1 MKAHDVLIIGAGM
14 AGASLA
20 WRLARDGLGVAVV
33 EREAQPGMHST
44 GRSAA
49 MFMESYGP
57 PGVRALTRAS
67 RAFYLNPPPGF
78 ADAPLPRPRGALFVA
93 TAAQQDAL
101 ARMRAGLAASG
112 TAMVLLDSE
121 RIARMV
127 PGLKPGLFQNAL
139 LDEHSHDIDVHA
151 LLQGFLRGARQAGA
165 AGHGAEGWTVR
176 LSGGG
181 ELRAR
186 TVVNAAGA
194 WVDEVAPLFGARPI
208 GIEPRSRGAFTFRPP
223 EGVDVSGWPL
233 VADVEEAGTSSPTP
247 ASCWARR
254 PTPTRCRRTTCSR
267 RRWTSPWASTASR
280 RPPRWPSAARRR
292 DRRRLRRRL
301 PRLLLAGGAGRL
313 RHPERGRREPAG
325 GQPDRGR
332 AAAGRIGPP
341 RRRSGCRVPAP
352 AAPCLGP

>member
-127 PGLKPGLFQNAL
+127 PGLKPGL
-139 LDEHSHDIDVHA
+139 LDRKSV
-151 LLQGFLRGARQAGA
+151 G
-165 AGHGAEGWTVR
+165 
-176 LSGGG
+176 
-181 ELRAR
+181 
-186 TVVNAAGA
+186 
-194 WVDEVAPLFGARPI
+194 
-208 GIEPRSRGAFTFRPP
+208 
-223 EGVDVSGWPL
+223 
-233 VADVEEAGTSSPTP
+233 
-247 ASCWARR
+247 
-254 PTPTRCRRTTCSR
+254 
-267 RRWTSPWASTASR
+267 
-280 RPPRWPSAARRR
+280 
-292 DRRRLRRRL
+292 
-301 PRLLLAGGAGRL
+301 
-313 RHPERGRREPAG
+313 
-325 GQPDRGR
+325 
-332 AAAGRIGPP
+332 
-341 RRRSGCRVPAP
+341 
-352 AAPCLGP
+352 